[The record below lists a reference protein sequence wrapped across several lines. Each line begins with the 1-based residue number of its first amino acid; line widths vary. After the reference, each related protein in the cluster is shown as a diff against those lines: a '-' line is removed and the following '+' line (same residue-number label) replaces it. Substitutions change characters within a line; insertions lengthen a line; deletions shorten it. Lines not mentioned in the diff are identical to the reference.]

1 MSFKRRLQRSM
12 LRDRG
17 VGALKVYC
25 GACPRDE
32 YSNELELPLD
42 DRQGID
48 LAKLKQRHPGWNMVH
63 VEWKLDVA
71 RDRAEAAPL
80 VFGLV
85 CPSCANKVDDPEAI
99 VTSFDAYPERSF
111 LMVCCVECGLVTDA
125 PLNEHHGIATSE
137 FAQKQSWFVS
147 VVTPP
152 GQGRFVLAPVCPGC
166 APKVYVP
173 EMLAHAKKK
182 LRADS

>member
-12 LRDRG
+12 LKDRG

-25 GACPRDE
+25 GACPLDD
-32 YSNELELPLD
+32 SSELELPLD
-42 DRQGID
+42 DDRQGVD
-48 LAKLKQRHPGWNMVH
+48 LAKLKQRYPGWNMVH
-63 VEWKLDVA
+63 VELKLDV
-71 RDRAEAAPL
+71 DRAEAAI

-111 LMVCCVECGLVTDA
+111 LRVCCIACGLVTDA
-125 PLNEHHGIATSE
+125 PLDEHHGVATTE
-137 FAQKQSWFVS
+137 FAQKQGWFVS

-152 GQGRFVLAPVCPGC
+152 GQGKFVLAPVCPGC
-166 APKVYVP
+166 APKVYDP
-173 EMLAHAKKK
+173 ELLAHAKKK